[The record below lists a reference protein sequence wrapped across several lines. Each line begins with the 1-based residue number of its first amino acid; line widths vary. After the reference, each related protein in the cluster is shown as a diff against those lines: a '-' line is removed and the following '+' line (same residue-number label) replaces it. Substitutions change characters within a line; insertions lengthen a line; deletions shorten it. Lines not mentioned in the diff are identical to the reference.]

1 MMESFMGRNKLTFLV
16 GRRYAVSRRHS
27 QLVSFISSVSIAGLI
42 IGVAL
47 LILVMAIMNG
57 FDRELRERI
66 LGIMP
71 HAAVYHRNGIHEPQ
85 PLLDELRQHPQVHSA
100 TPFVRLQGL
109 VSRHRQVAPVE
120 LYGLDVEAPGQRD
133 MLERFLP
140 QGALAA
146 LMEHPQ
152 GVVLGVGLARSLD
165 VAPGDRLTLVVP
177 RRGQNTVA
185 PAVSAL
191 EVVGIFDSGTE
202 IDNNFAVT
210 GLERASDLSEFPGA
224 VSGIRLQMHDLFQA
238 PRVATELVRNLPAG
252 YYASDWTRTH
262 GNLYQAIHMSKRM
275 VGLLLFLI
283 IAIAAFNLVSTL
295 IMVVVDK
302 RGDIAILRT
311 LGASSL
317 QIMGIFMVQG
327 GLIGLIGTGVGVI
340 VGVLLALGVTDFVL
354 WLERLLHIQFLQ
366 ADVYPISYLPSS
378 IHWPDVIQVAV
389 TALAICLCASLYPAW
404 RASRVQPAEALR
416 YE

>member
-1 MMESFMGRNKLTFLV
+1 MGSNRLMLLV

-47 LILVMAIMNG
+47 LILVLAIMNG

-71 HAAVYHRNGIHEPQ
+71 HAAVYHRDGIAEPQ
-85 PLLDELRQHPQVHSA
+85 KLLEEIRRHPEVQAAV
-100 TPFVRLQGL
+100 PFVRLQGL
-109 VSRHRQVAPVE
+109 LSRHRQVAPVE
-120 LYGLDVEAPGQRD
+120 LYGIEPEDQHQQETLG
-133 MLERFLP
+133 RFLP
-140 QGALAA
+140 EGVLAT
-146 LMEHPQ
+146 LTQRPQ
-152 GVVLGVGLARSLD
+152 GVVLGTGLARTLG
-165 VAPGDRLTLVVP
+165 VEPGDRLTLVVP
-177 RRGQNTVA
+177 RRGRDVVA

-191 EVVGIFDSGTE
+191 EVLAIFDSGTE
-202 IDNNFAVT
+202 IDNNFALT
-210 GLERASDLSEFPGA
+210 GLERASELSEFPGS
-224 VSGIRLQMHDLFQA
+224 VTGIRLQVHDLFRA
-238 PRVATELVRNLPAG
+238 PVVVSELVRELPMG
-252 YYASDWTRTH
+252 FYSSDWTRTH

-311 LGASSL
+311 LGASSVE
-317 QIMGIFMVQG
+317 IMGIFMVQG
-327 GLIGLIGTGVGVI
+327 GLIGLIGTGLGVVI
-340 VGVLLALGVTDFVL
+340 GVLMALGVTDFVL
-354 WLERLLHIQFLQ
+354 WLERLLQIQFLHS
-366 ADVYPISYLPSS
+366 DVYPINYLPAS
-378 IHWPDVIQVAV
+378 IHWPDVFQVAV
-389 TALAICLCASLYPAW
+389 TALVICLCASLYPAW